1 MIKDN
6 QQYFNRLHV
15 LIDALITAGSY
26 MLAWFIQIKIL
37 TGNEIGVLPAEVYML
52 VMVPLIPGM
61 LLLNSAFNLYTPK
74 RVQGRRLELSNI
86 VKANLLGMLIFM
98 AAVTLVKQHEF
109 SRQLIFIFFGFNICF
124 ETLERVII
132 RWGLR
137 KIRRRGMNLK
147 HILLVGM
154 GSAARGYIDRIM
166 DNPEW
171 GYHVLGILDDT
182 MERSAVYRGI
192 RIIGRTDDLEQLLK
206 EHQLDGK

>member
-1 MIKDN
+1 
-6 QQYFNRLHV
+6 
-15 LIDALITAGSY
+15 
-26 MLAWFIQIKIL
+26 
-37 TGNEIGVLPAEVYML
+37 
-52 VMVPLIPGM
+52 
-61 LLLNSAFNLYTPK
+61 
-74 RVQGRRLELSNI
+74 
-86 VKANLLGMLIFM
+86 MLIFM

-182 MERSAVYRGI
+182 MDRQAVYRGI
-192 RIIGRTDDLEQLLK
+192 RIIGRTDDLEQL
-206 EHQLDGK
+206 